1 MNSILRLCST
11 LVRIDIAA
19 ALVMTVLLLLWL
31 GMH

>member
-1 MNSILRLCST
+1 MNSMLKLCST

-19 ALVMTVLLLLWL
+19 GLVMTALLLIWL